1 MYIKCRTEDSSS
13 GNEFLGWCP
22 GALALP
28 REITKRAEQNQGR
41 PWKFFEQLALWKR
54 ICFCQ
59 SFGPLDEGSV

>member
-41 PWKFFEQLALWKR
+41 PWKFFEQLAL
-54 ICFCQ
+54 
-59 SFGPLDEGSV
+59 